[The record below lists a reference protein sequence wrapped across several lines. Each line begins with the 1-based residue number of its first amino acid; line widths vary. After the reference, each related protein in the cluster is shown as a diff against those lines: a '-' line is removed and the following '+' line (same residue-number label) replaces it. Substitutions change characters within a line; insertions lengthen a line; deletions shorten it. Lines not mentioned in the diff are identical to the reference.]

1 MIRPILALTLLVATT
16 ATMQAQTPLQT
27 CKSIADLV
35 KRLRCYDE
43 IKAEPAGTGAQPAPP
58 ATVQP
63 AQPAT
68 AQPAQPATVQPAQPA
83 TPGEDPLLAKAKAT
97 VKSELRDPDSAQ
109 FQDVKVR
116 TVKGKQAVCG
126 LVNAKNSKGGMTGLH
141 PFAYDGEQVYLVVY
155 NPGPGNSTSL
165 SAGTL
170 GASMGSRVKNYN
182 RLCK

>member
-1 MIRPILALTLLVATT
+1 MIRSILALTLLVATT

-27 CKSIADLV
+27 CKSIADSI

-43 IKAEPAGTGAQPAPP
+43 INAEPAGTS
-58 ATVQP
+58 
-63 AQPAT
+63 

-165 SAGTL
+165 SARTL
-170 GASMGSRVKNYN
+170 GASMSSRVRNYN

>member
-27 CKSIADLV
+27 CKSIADSI

-43 IKAEPAGTGAQPAPP
+43 IKAEPAGTGA
-58 ATVQP
+58 QP

-165 SAGTL
+165 SARTL
-170 GASMGSRVKNYN
+170 GASMSSRVRNYN

>member
-1 MIRPILALTLLVATT
+1 MIRPILALTVLVATT
-16 ATMQAQTPLQT
+16 ATMEAQTPLQT
-27 CKSIADLV
+27 CKSIADSV

-43 IKAEPAGTGAQPAPP
+43 IKTEPAGTS
-58 ATVQP
+58 
-63 AQPAT
+63 

-83 TPGEDPLLAKAKAT
+83 AAGEDPLLAKAKAT
-97 VKSELRDPDSAQ
+97 VKSELRDPDSAR